1 MVFKNSKFFTR
12 QSLELLA
19 GGVRINRKT
28 LFESIEYEIS
38 YEHISNKK
46 KIQSTINNNSLF
58 IAVCLIIL
66 GTLFLLGSLA
76 EISPLLILI
85 GLVFLVTTFILR
97 KKTITIACFDGNV
110 IELYFT
116 NRNKP
121 EITAF
126 ANQII
131 DSSNSF
137 LLNKYSKLDRDL
149 PIDNQLSN
157 LDFLLNREIITEEE
171 FENLKNQLLGR
182 NTKSKI
188 GFTG

>member
-1 MVFKNSKFFTR
+1 MASSLRRTLVLYTNIAKNKYIKIWYLKTVN
-12 QSLELLA
+12 SLPE
-19 GGVRINRKT
+19 
-28 LFESIEYEIS
+28 
-38 YEHISNKK
+38 

-97 KKTITIACFDGNV
+97 KKTITIASFDGNV

>member
-1 MVFKNSKFFTR
+1 MIFKNSKFFNR
-12 QSLELLA
+12 QTLELLT

-28 LFESIEYEIS
+28 LFESVEYEIS
-38 YEHISNKK
+38 YEHIANKK

-58 IAVCLIIL
+58 IAACLVIL
-66 GTLFLLGSLA
+66 GTLFLLGSLS
-76 EISPLLILI
+76 EISPLLIII
-85 GLVFLVTTFILR
+85 GLVILAITFITR
-97 KKTITIACFDGNV
+97 KRTITIACFDGNI

-116 NRNKP
+116 NKNKS

-126 ANQII
+126 AHQII

-137 LLNKYSKLDRDL
+137 LLNKYSKVDKDL

-188 GFTG
+188 GFSA

>member
-1 MVFKNSKFFTR
+1 MIFNNSKFFSR
-12 QSLELLA
+12 QSFELLPR
-19 GGVRINRKT
+19 GVRINRKT
-28 LFESIEYEIS
+28 LFESVEHEIS
-38 YEHISNKK
+38 YEHITNKK

-58 IAVCLIIL
+58 IGVCFVIL

-85 GLVFLVTTFILR
+85 GLVFLVITFITR
-97 KKTITIACFDGNV
+97 KKTIKIACFDGNI

-116 NRNKP
+116 NKNKP

-137 LLNKYSKLDRDL
+137 LLNKYSKLDKDL
-149 PIDNQLSN
+149 PIENQLSN

-188 GFTG
+188 GFSG